1 IAFVESEVNDWID
14 QQIANSRENKQ

>member
-14 QQIANSRENKQ
+14 QQIAHSRENKQ